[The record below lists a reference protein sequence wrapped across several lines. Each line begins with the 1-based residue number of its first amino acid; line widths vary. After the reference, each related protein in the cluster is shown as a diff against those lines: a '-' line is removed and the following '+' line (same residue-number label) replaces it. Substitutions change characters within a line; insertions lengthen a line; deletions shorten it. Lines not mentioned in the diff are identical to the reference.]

1 MGIVASTISKSGVPR
16 LKIGSSLKAG
26 CDTNN
31 VHTNYRNCTE
41 PLINMVLTKSE
52 RRDLNP
58 RPPLPQ
64 SGALPSCATPR
75 KSDIE
80 NRILKFY

>member
-1 MGIVASTISKSGVPR
+1 MSLRVQRSLTKQSQGLR
-16 LKIGSSLKAG
+16 LLRTANNDGKYFCSL
-26 CDTNN
+26 T
-31 VHTNYRNCTE
+31 Y
-41 PLINMVLTKSE
+41 VLFSIKSE

-80 NRILKFY
+80 NGILNFYY